1 MFLIFQTVAEKD
13 ILKVTEGNLEL
24 QKVSLN
30 GITKRLS
37 DKMYGF
43 ILKHY
48 GFSRATTY
56 WIIP

>member
-56 WIIP
+56 